1 MLQDLQEKL
10 NQYAKMRKQ
19 AVTAI
24 KLQREFEG
32 KLSPTGKA
40 DLDSEL
46 AGDEA
51 ASYDVG
57 TASAALEQCSKAQL
71 QAAVLKAV
79 LNNQISKQE
88 LRDLG

>member
-1 MLQDLQEKL
+1 
-10 NQYAKMRKQ
+10 MRKQ

-46 AGDEA
+46 AGDDEA
-51 ASYDVG
+51 TSYDVG
-57 TASAALEQCSKAQL
+57 TASAALEKCSKAQL
-71 QAAVLKAV
+71 QAAVACFDFEGALTMLRPA
-79 LNNQISKQE
+79 LAGHEKQ
-88 LRDLG
+88 LSG

>member
-1 MLQDLQEKL
+1 MIQHGPQGRVGAPGGAL
-10 NQYAKMRKQ
+10 
-19 AVTAI
+19 
-24 KLQREFEG
+24 
-32 KLSPTGKA
+32 
-40 DLDSEL
+40 EL
-46 AGDEA
+46 RTSLAAACVSCPQGRHAPSSGGVAAGDDEA

-57 TASAALEQCSKAQL
+57 TASAALEKCSKAQL

>member
-1 MLQDLQEKL
+1 MLQEKL

-46 AGDEA
+46 AGDDEA

-57 TASAALEQCSKAQL
+57 TASAALEKCSKAQL